1 MDKKKKLVIAGA
13 ALVAI
18 ILIVVALLIG
28 NKKPMT
34 YNVFFETDGGSS
46 VESQIVE
53 EGKQVKKP
61 DDPTKT
67 GYMFIEWTYE
77 GKTYDFSLGVTS
89 DLTLKGSWAKIE
101 EDVETFIVKFE
112 TDEGTTIPNQIIK
125 KGEKV
130 IKPDDPVKQGYTFEG
145 WTLNDV
151 AYNFETVVEK
161 NIVLKAKWKKNE
173 TPNNTTTTPANNN
186 NNNSSN
192 NGNNNNNN
200 NSTNPPTPAAKKYT
214 VTFNSNGGTAVSS
227 QTVKEG
233 GKATKP
239 ANPTRNGYTFAG
251 WTLNGNAYDFNSKVN
266 SNITLVAKWNENVKA
281 KYTVTFN
288 SNNGTAVSSQTVTE
302 GSKVNKPANPTRNGY
317 TFAGWTLNGNT
328 YDFNSAVT
336 GNITLVANWVQK
348 TYTVK
353 VSIVDDYSPARVL
366 TVYENGVQITVSEI
380 KYSDGAHLCS
390 GANPNVNKNAIA
402 GETSFI
408 VVLTDG
414 TQVKASVA

>member
-1 MDKKKKLVIAGA
+1 MYKKKKLVIAGV

-18 ILIVVALLIG
+18 IIIVVALLIG

-46 VESQIVE
+46 VKSQIVE
-53 EGKQVKKP
+53 EGNQVKKP

-89 DLTLKGSWAKIE
+89 DLTLKASWAKIE

-151 AYNFETVVEK
+151 AYDFETVVEK

-186 NNNSSN
+186 NNSSNNGNNNSSN
-192 NGNNNNNN
+192 NGNNNSSNNGK
-200 NSTNPPTPAAKKYT
+200 NPPTPAAKKYT
-214 VTFNSNGGTAVSS
+214 VTFNSNNGTAVSS
-227 QTVKEG
+227 QTVTEG
-233 GKATKP
+233 SKVTKP

-251 WTLNGNAYDFNSKVN
+251 WTLNGNAYDFNSPVN
-266 SNITLVAKWNENVKA
+266 SNITLVANWIQKS
-281 KYTVTFN
+281 YTI
-288 SNNGTAVSSQTVTE
+288 TAT
-302 GSKVNKPANPTRNGY
+302 KVDA
-317 TFAGWTLNGNT
+317 
-328 YDFNSAVT
+328 
-336 GNITLVANWVQK
+336 
-348 TYTVK
+348 
-353 VSIVDDYSPARVL
+353 YSPDSVL
-366 TVYENGVQITVSEI
+366 TVYENGNSISIKEI
-380 KYSDGAHLCS
+380 RYTDGTYLCS
-390 GANPNVNKNAIA
+390 GTNSTVNTGDIA
-402 GETSFI
+402 GVNNFI
-408 VVLTDG
+408 VILNDG
-414 TQVKASVA
+414 TQVNAILK

>member
-1 MDKKKKLVIAGA
+1 MYKKKKLVIAGA
-13 ALVAI
+13 VLVAI

-46 VESQIVE
+46 VKSQIVE
-53 EGKQVKKP
+53 EGNQVKKP

-89 DLTLKGSWAKIE
+89 DLTLKASWTKVE

-151 AYNFETVVEK
+151 VYNFETVVEK

-173 TPNNTTTTPANNN
+173 TPNNTTTAPANNNN

-192 NGNNNNNN
+192 NGTNNNNNS
-200 NSTNPPTPAAKKYT
+200 STNPPTPA
-214 VTFNSNGGTAVSS
+214 
-227 QTVKEG
+227 
-233 GKATKP
+233 TK
-239 ANPTRNGYTFAG
+239 
-251 WTLNGNAYDFNSKVN
+251 
-266 SNITLVAKWNENVKA
+266 

-288 SNNGTAVSSQTVTE
+288 SNNGTAVSSQTVKE
-302 GSKVNKPANPTRNGY
+302 GGKANKPANPTRNGY

>member
-1 MDKKKKLVIAGA
+1 MYKKKKLVIVGA

-46 VESQIVE
+46 VKSQIVE

-61 DDPTKT
+61 NDPTKT

-89 DLTLKGSWAKIE
+89 DLTLKASWAKIE

-192 NGNNNNNN
+192 NGNNNNN
-200 NSTNPPTPAAKKYT
+200 STNPPTPAAK
-214 VTFNSNGGTAVSS
+214 
-227 QTVKEG
+227 
-233 GKATKP
+233 
-239 ANPTRNGYTFAG
+239 
-251 WTLNGNAYDFNSKVN
+251 
-266 SNITLVAKWNENVKA
+266 

-336 GNITLVANWVQK
+336 GNITLVANWAQK